1 MPEITRRTDE
11 TQVRVQLEPGTG
23 ETDIQVGETRPSG
36 ADPRIPP
43 GFLAHMVDT
52 LATYARLDVTLE
64 AEGDLE
70 HHLAED
76 VAIALGRALRQAV
89 DVDRVARVGTG
100 LVPMDDALV
109 EVAVDVVDRPYY
121 HGDLDEVH
129 TLWNHVFRTLAH
141 EARLTLHV
149 VTRRGTDTH
158 HVVEA
163 AAKAAG
169 AALHEALQ
177 PRDDVLSTKGSV
189 DLQGDDP

>member
-1 MPEITRRTDE
+1 MAEITRRTDE
-11 TQVRVQLEPGTG
+11 TRVQVRLEPGSG
-23 ETDIQVGETRPSG
+23 KTDIQVGEARPSG
-36 ADPRIPP
+36 ADPRVTPE
-43 GFLAHMVDT
+43 FLAHVVDT

-76 VAIALGRALRQAV
+76 VAIALGQALRDEV
-89 DVDRVARVGTG
+89 DPDRVARVGTG

-121 HGDLDEVH
+121 RGDLDDVH
-129 TLWNHVFRTLAH
+129 ALWNHVLRTLAH

-163 AAKAAG
+163 AAKALG
-169 AALHEALQ
+169 TALHQAVQ
-177 PRDDVLSTKGSV
+177 PRDEVLSTKGSV
-189 DLQGDDP
+189 DLEEDP